1 MSHASD
7 CLESFY
13 FVFPIK
19 KSALKKFFGNKS
31 MPYFTII
38 CTYSID
44 TQDHYIEQFCY
55 IKQTLPARCLLTL
68 PSRLYIA
75 QLVLKLIYIQFKAA
89 II

>member
-1 MSHASD
+1 
-7 CLESFY
+7 
-13 FVFPIK
+13 
-19 KSALKKFFGNKS
+19 

-55 IKQTLPARCLLTL
+55 IKQTLPERRLLTL

-75 QLVLKLIYIQFKAA
+75 QLALKLIYIQFKVA